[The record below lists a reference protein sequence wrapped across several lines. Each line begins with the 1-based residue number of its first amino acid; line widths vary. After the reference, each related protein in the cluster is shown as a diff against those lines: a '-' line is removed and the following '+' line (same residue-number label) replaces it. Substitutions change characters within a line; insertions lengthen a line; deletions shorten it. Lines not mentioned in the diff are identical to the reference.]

1 MKRVEAFLF
10 VSWWAT
16 TDFAGYRMSS
26 ASFHRVLEITCG
38 ASVTKS
44 GYGRHI
50 GRVLRFTPSDTG
62 ARPAA
67 CWSPC
72 QQSAA
77 PTPTKRA
84 PHANID
90 LGSPR
95 VSSCANKAR
104 HPCQHP
110 PRLAAC
116 WPPRQQSASPMPT
129 SASGRPMLAPT
140 PTKRAPHANI
150 PPGSPHVGPHANKAR
165 PPQTS
170 APARRMLV
178 PTPTK
183 RAPHANIRLGL
194 PHVGPHA
201 NNARP
206 LRQHPPRV
214 AACWPPR
221 QQSASPMPTSASAR
235 RMLAPTPTKR
245 APPRQHPPRLAAC
258 WPPRQQGASPMPTS
272 RPGRRMLAPTPTKR
286 APHANIRPTSPHVGP
301 RANIRP
307 TRPPLVNN
315 SRRLESL
322 NLVGRGVQSPL
333 EDRLKPAGVA
343 NGLQLVSPEILV
355 TSRSAV
361 PCLSLAATPAGT
373 VSCSTAGKF
382 QSMS

>member
-1 MKRVEAFLF
+1 MQVPRSSLSRAACIKRESLRLKRVEAFLF

-129 SASGRPMLAPT
+129 SASARRMLAPT
-140 PTKRAPHANI
+140 PTRRIPHANI
-150 PPGSPHVGPHANKAR
+150 PPGSPHVGPHSNKAR
-165 PPQTS
+165 
-170 APARRMLV
+170 
-178 PTPTK
+178 
-183 RAPHANIRLGL
+183 
-194 PHVGPHA
+194 
-201 NNARP
+201 
-206 LRQHPPRV
+206 
-214 AACWPPR
+214 
-221 QQSASPMPTSASAR
+221 
-235 RMLAPTPTKR
+235 
-245 APPRQHPPRLAAC
+245 PPRQHPPHLSAC
-258 WPPRQQGASPMPTS
+258 WSPCQHPPDPAPPCQQ
-272 RPGRRMLAPTPTKR
+272 L
-286 APHANIRPTSPHVGP
+286 
-301 RANIRP
+301 
-307 TRPPLVNN
+307 
-315 SRRLESL
+315 
-322 NLVGRGVQSPL
+322 
-333 EDRLKPAGVA
+333 
-343 NGLQLVSPEILV
+343 
-355 TSRSAV
+355 
-361 PCLSLAATPAGT
+361 TPA
-373 VSCSTAGKF
+373 
-382 QSMS
+382 